1 MIKISPDLSR
11 SIYALVW
18 SPSSSRLLAAA
29 IDQIQVFSLEK
40 PSNRATIRNPVPGTG
55 KLPLVQFGARDSEV
69 VICSPFGQKFVA
81 FDLST
86 SKAVEVNN
94 PKFTQ
99 PSSASRGFSVRP
111 QTAHLALLTRVGGK
125 DMVSLH
131 HPDTREVQRSWY
143 PETVDA
149 QGLSWTPDGR
159 WLLLWESPAHGH
171 KLLLYTPDGQLFR
184 SIGAFSVAERPDA
197 DLEPGYKLCRVSP
210 DAALCAVGDH
220 SRSVGVLGTQTW
232 RGGLR
237 LLHPTTIVPKDTL
250 QVRYLLSPLR
260 SIEASNNSQGLA
272 RTGHQLGWRTIHTHV
287 SSSNPDDF
295 PSWSIGGW
303 EAFRRI
309 EPWML
314 LGCI

>member
-1 MIKISPDLSR
+1 MVKISPDLSR
-11 SIYALVW
+11 SVYTLAW

-29 IDQIQVFSLEK
+29 IDQIQVFSLDT

-69 VICSPFGQKFVA
+69 IMCSPFGQKFVT

-86 SKAVEVNN
+86 SKAAEVNN
-94 PKFTQ
+94 PKFSQ
-99 PSSASRGFSVRP
+99 PSSASRGFSLRP
-111 QTAHLALLTRVGGK
+111 RTAHLALLTRVGGK

-131 HPDTREVQRSWY
+131 HPTTREVQRSWY
-143 PETVDA
+143 PETIDA
-149 QGLSWTPDGR
+149 QGLSWTPDGQ

-171 KLLLYTPDGQLFR
+171 RLLLYTSDGQLFR
-184 SIGAFSVAERPDA
+184 SIGASSVTGRPDA

-232 RGGLR
+232 RDGLR

-250 QVRYLLSPLR
+250 QVRYLLSPPPNLT
-260 SIEASNNSQGLA
+260 EASNNRQGLA
-272 RTGHQLGWRTIHTHV
+272 RTGYRLGWGTIHPHF

-295 PSWSIGGW
+295 SS
-303 EAFRRI
+303 
-309 EPWML
+309 
-314 LGCI
+314 